1 MKRINA
7 PKHWM
12 LDKMGG
18 VWAPKPSAGPHKTRE
33 CVPLIVLGLYL
44 VFTANGRRQR
54 VESVAGQS
62 SVA

>member
-1 MKRINA
+1 
-7 PKHWM
+7 
-12 LDKMGG
+12 MGAFRFVSETVREPDVG
-18 VWAPKPSAGPHKTRE
+18 VYGLFGMTMGQTL

-54 VESVAGQS
+54 VESVAGPS